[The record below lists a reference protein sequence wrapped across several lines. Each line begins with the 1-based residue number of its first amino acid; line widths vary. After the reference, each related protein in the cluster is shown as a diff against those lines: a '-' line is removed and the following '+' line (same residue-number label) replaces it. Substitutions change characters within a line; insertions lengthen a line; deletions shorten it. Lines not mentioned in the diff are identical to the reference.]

1 MQTMT
6 DVEEMANP
14 KQIRE
19 LSLGILSLTR
29 WLISMLHLVTWRMV
43 FQEIVQDSLM
53 FGESFSVEDE
63 TFFPSG
69 MAILVKD
76 IPKVDC
82 LRI

>member
-1 MQTMT
+1 MKTMT

-19 LSLGILSLTR
+19 LSRGILSFAK
-29 WLISMLHLVTWRMV
+29 WLISMLHLISWRMV

-53 FGESFSVEDE
+53 FGESFSVEDG

-69 MAILVKD
+69 MAFFIKD
-76 IPKVDC
+76 IPNVDC